1 MQRQNRPILI
11 SALAF
16 AIGLVSGLMLGNR
29 DGLGTLLT
37 AVGLQPGSQTEVSDS
52 NGLVIPEA
60 HQGRLQLFILAGQS
74 NMSGRGI
81 IPASGAEVNSRIYLF
96 GNDYRWKLARE
107 PIDDPENQV
116 DLVSE
121 DRPVGVSPGMTF
133 ARTLLEQ
140 DPGRVIG
147 LIPCARGDSAIH
159 EWQRNWSDA
168 TLYGS
173 CLKRVRAASGMG
185 RVAGFLFF
193 QGEVDAIAPSARPN
207 RTLLPDRWAT
217 QFTTMVQDWRRDLNL
232 PRLPVVF
239 AQIGSNTEPEIFKNW
254 TAVQAQQRQ
263 VRLPLTAMITTE
275 DLALQDFVHFTTA
288 SYQAIGQ
295 RFAEAYLRLE
305 SDLKTVDS
313 GRLTQ
318 PEHREFY
325 KTQN

>member
-1 MQRQNRPILI
+1 MQLQNRSVLI
-11 SALAF
+11 IALAF
-16 AIGLVSGLMLGNR
+16 AIGLGSGLLLRTREG
-29 DGLGTLLT
+29 GGTLLNL
-37 AVGLQPGSQTEVSDS
+37 VGLQPGSQAEIPGSDS
-52 NGLVIPEA
+52 LVIPEA

-74 NMSGRGI
+74 NMSGRGTV
-81 IPASGAEVNSRIYLF
+81 PASGAEVNSRIYLF

-107 PIDDPENQV
+107 PVDDSANQV
-116 DLVSE
+116 DPVSE

-159 EWQRNWSDA
+159 EWQRNWSDT

-193 QGEVDAIAPSARPN
+193 QGEVDAIAPTARPN
-207 RTLLPDRWAT
+207 RILLPDQWAT
-217 QFTTMVQDWRRDLNL
+217 QFTTMVQDWRRDLNS

-254 TAVQAQQRQ
+254 ATVQAQQRQ

-275 DLALQDFVHFTTA
+275 DLALRRPATRRSA
-288 SYQAIGQ
+288 SGLPRPIYAWSLNLDRQMRLGNPTQAHKLIK
-295 RFAEAYLRLE
+295 RM
-305 SDLKTVDS
+305 S
-313 GRLTQ
+313 
-318 PEHREFY
+318 
-325 KTQN
+325 